1 MSLSDQLHGLS
12 NSLSFLV
19 PELIFLAGISVLLVL
34 GLAIPKHQ
42 FLPFQLLSS
51 SICVLSSGFIWLTW
65 PNTPTLLFHGILR
78 CDDYSGYFKLLA
90 DAGGLITVIMT
101 SRSRLQ
107 KPAEYFLLVMA
118 AVIGAHLLVM
128 SMNLIMVVLSMELLS
143 LSSYALAGWS
153 FTKTG
158 AEGSLKYFLFGSV
171 ATAFMLYGMS
181 LLYGLA
187 GTLDFSSELFVT
199 HLMEVNSPLLFVGGL
214 MTLAGFLF
222 KMAAAPMHLW
232 APDVYQSAPT
242 PVVAFL
248 SVVPKIAGLGAL
260 IKFVLAI
267 NLFGQSR
274 YDWQL
279 VLAAIAA
286 LSITVG
292 NFSALWQ
299 TNPKRL
305 LAYSSIAQSGF
316 LLVGMV
322 PMSLNGVHTALFYAT
337 ILLIMNFLTF
347 FTVQQFE
354 RDGVSTIP
362 SFAGLGK
369 GGSFRSIAL
378 STGLISL
385 VGLPVTAGFSAKLF
399 IFSGLW
405 EAYSQS
411 HKMVLIV
418 LLAFGLINTVISLFY
433 YLRIPYYLF
442 IKDKS
447 DHSAPSV
454 KLPFVENLLSF
465 ILVIF
470 LLLLFFRPDLL
481 MGWIIRVN
489 FVL

>member
-1 MSLSDQLHGLS
+1 
-12 NSLSFLV
+12 
-19 PELIFLAGISVLLVL
+19 
-34 GLAIPKHQ
+34 
-42 FLPFQLLSS
+42 
-51 SICVLSSGFIWLTW
+51 
-65 PNTPTLLFHGILR
+65 
-78 CDDYSGYFKLLA
+78 
-90 DAGGLITVIMT
+90 
-101 SRSRLQ
+101 
-107 KPAEYFLLVMA
+107 
-118 AVIGAHLLVM
+118 
-128 SMNLIMVVLSMELLS
+128 
-143 LSSYALAGWS
+143 
-153 FTKTG
+153 
-158 AEGSLKYFLFGSV
+158 
-171 ATAFMLYGMS
+171 
-181 LLYGLA
+181 
-187 GTLDFSSELFVT
+187 
-199 HLMEVNSPLLFVGGL
+199 
-214 MTLAGFLF
+214 
-222 KMAAAPMHLW
+222 
-232 APDVYQSAPT
+232 
-242 PVVAFL
+242 
-248 SVVPKIAGLGAL
+248 VVPKIAGLGAL

-274 YDWQL
+274 FDWQL

-369 GGSFRSIAL
+369 SGSFRSIAL

-418 LLAFGLINTVISLFY
+418 LLVFGLINTVISLFY

-447 DHSAPSV
+447 DHTAPSV

-465 ILVIF
+465 ILVIL
-470 LLLLFFRPDLL
+470 LLLLFFRPDFL